1 MNKIPPLLSKSL
13 QPCQEGEGAGV
24 ATRIVPRRQDK
35 VPRAGAG
42 GHGVGV
48 GMAVALGKFKEGLS
62 GL

>member
-1 MNKIPPLLSKSL
+1 M
-13 QPCQEGEGAGV
+13 
-24 ATRIVPRRQDK
+24 PRRQDK